1 MSHDT
6 RVATSVWSDVEVTA
20 PSAQVRLPSGLPD
33 ANVLA
38 VEETLRALPA
48 HRRQTFWLR
57 TQRWWDDLIEGL
69 GVYAD
74 PAAVAGRMLELAA
87 TAYAGRAP
95 DLHDLDERRLLTP
108 DWFQRP
114 AMVGYAAYAERFAA
128 PGTGLV
134 GVGER
139 VGHLRDLGVT
149 YLHLMPLLAP
159 RPPPN
164 DGGYA
169 VQDYRS
175 VRPDLGTVQD
185 LRDLAGTL
193 RAHGISLCLDL
204 VLNHVAHEHEW
215 AQAARQGDQRYRDYF
230 YLYPDRIEPERYE
243 ATLPE
248 VFPDFAPGNFT
259 WDDDASGWVWTTFND
274 YQWDLNWAN
283 PDVFAEMADVVL
295 HLANLGVEVLRL
307 DAIAFIWK
315 RMGTNCQNQPEVHQ
329 LTQALRTVARIA
341 APALVFK
348 AEAIVGPGDLVHY
361 LGRGVH
367 HGKVSDLAYHNGL
380 MVQIWS
386 MLASRDVTLAAHAL
400 AQIPQIPSS
409 TAWITYLRCH
419 DDIGWAI
426 DDRDAAAVQLNGHEH
441 RRFLSRF
448 YAQGFEGSFADGM
461 VFQHNVATGDMRV
474 SGSAASLAGVGAALR
489 ADDAGRLDDAIGRV
503 LVGHALVL
511 GWGGLPVMWS
521 GDEIAALNDPDWD
534 VVAEHL
540 GDNRWAHRPA
550 LDWSVVDTLAQH
562 PDSPAARVCRGLVAM
577 IRARAALPHL
587 HAGVAAHA
595 VPTTAPAVLGVV
607 RLHPVGPMVGLYNMS
622 EYPQYVPTWWVAAQG
637 LEPGGMVDHLS
648 DVTPTVTA
656 HGDLTLSA
664 YQAMWLTA
672 G

>member
-1 MSHDT
+1 M
-6 RVATSVWSDVEVTA
+6 WSDVRVT
-20 PSAQVRLPSGLPD
+20 PSVRLPASLQESS
-33 ANVLA
+33 AQA
-38 VEETLRALPA
+38 VEASLQALPA

-57 TQRWWDDLIEGL
+57 TQRWWEDLVEGL

-74 PAAVAGRMLELAA
+74 PASVAGGALELAA
-87 TAYAGRAP
+87 AAYVHRAP
-95 DLHDLDERRLLTP
+95 DLHDLDERRLLEP

-114 AMVGYAAYAERFAA
+114 FMVGYAAYAERFAA
-128 PGTGLV
+128 PGTGLA

-139 VGHLRDLGVT
+139 VAHLRDLGVT

-175 VRPDLGTVQD
+175 VRPDLGTAED

-204 VLNHVAHEHEW
+204 VLNHVAREHEW
-215 AQAARQGDQRYRDYF
+215 AQAARRGEQRYRDYF

-259 WDDDASGWVWTTFND
+259 WDDGAHAWVWTTFND

-295 HLANLGVEVLRL
+295 HLGNLGVEVLRL

-315 RMGTNCQNQPEVHQ
+315 RMGTNCQNQPEVHD
-329 LTQALRTVARIA
+329 LTQALRTLARIA
-341 APALVFK
+341 APAVVFK

-400 AQIPQIPSS
+400 AQIPQIPSA

-448 YAQGFEGSFADGM
+448 YAQGFAGSFADGL

-489 ADDAGRLDDAIGRV
+489 ADDAGRLDDAIGRL
-503 LVGHALVL
+503 LVAHALVL
-511 GWGGLPVMWS
+511 GWGGVPVLWS
-521 GDEIAALNDPDWD
+521 GDEIAALNDIDWET
-534 VVAEHL
+534 VPEHV

-550 LDWSVVDTLAQH
+550 LDWAVVDALAQH

-577 IRARAALPHL
+577 IRARATLPHL
-587 HAGVAAHA
+587 HAGVSAHA

-607 RLHPVGPMVGLYNMS
+607 RLHPVGTMIGLYNMS
-622 EYPQYVPTWWVAAQG
+622 EYPQHVPTWWVAAQG
-637 LEPGGMVDHLS
+637 LEPQEMWDHLMAAVPQ
-648 DVTPTVTA
+648 VTER
-656 HGDLTLSA
+656 GDLRLRA

-672 G
+672 R